1 MNVAA
6 ADNIQ
11 GWMSI
16 GELRFLAEHAT
27 DKKVILEAGSYK
39 GRSTRAMADNTLSG
53 IIHAIDPWDG
63 LYDGLD
69 LDTDIALQN
78 YRKSQDNPKSIY
90 AEFTTNLFDYI
101 VTRKVIPH
109 KTKFTKFSVPY
120 TDMIFIDAIHTFD
133 KAKADILHAINL
145 MREGG
150 LLCGHDYSGNWPGV
164 INAVDDIFGPG
175 IQTHESIW
183 WIKL

>member
-1 MNVAA
+1 
-6 ADNIQ
+6 
-11 GWMSI
+11 
-16 GELRFLAEHAT
+16 
-27 DKKVILEAGSYK
+27 
-39 GRSTRAMADNTLSG
+39 
-53 IIHAIDPWDG
+53 
-63 LYDGLD
+63 
-69 LDTDIALQN
+69 
-78 YRKSQDNPKSIY
+78 
-90 AEFTTNLFDYI
+90 
-101 VTRKVIPH
+101 
-109 KTKFTKFSVPY
+109 
-120 TDMIFIDAIHTFD
+120 MIFIDAIHTFD